1 MAIGRLKQ
9 QTEESDR
16 LRQRETDALEAL
28 RKDAERQVTST
39 TTITT
44 TITTTMIM
52 TDAQPLVVYHP
63 NPCSDGAHSD
73 YHSSIYYQITMN
85 LAII

>member
-28 RKDAERQVTST
+28 RKDAERQVTNTAITT

-44 TITTTMIM
+44 TTTMIM
-52 TDAQPLVVYHP
+52 TDTQIQSLFGWSAQ
-63 NPCSDGAHSD
+63 
-73 YHSSIYYQITMN
+73 
-85 LAII
+85 